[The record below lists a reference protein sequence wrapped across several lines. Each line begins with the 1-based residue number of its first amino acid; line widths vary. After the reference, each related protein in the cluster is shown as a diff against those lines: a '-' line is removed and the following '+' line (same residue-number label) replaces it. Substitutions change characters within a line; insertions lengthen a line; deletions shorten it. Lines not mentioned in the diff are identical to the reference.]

1 MTFSL
6 AQNPFKIEDKEPSMH
21 LIPFG
26 ILVPCL
32 ALFITKWSSV
42 VFIYTT
48 GSDDMECAMPGAWD
62 EPNDSSNKR
71 LRIYCKQHLFHVS
84 SGIMGPKKNVSEATH
99 IDDK

>member
-6 AQNPFKIEDKEPSMH
+6 AQNPFKIEDKEPSVH

-84 SGIMGPKKNVSEATH
+84 SLVLWALRKMFLKQH
-99 IDDK
+99 I